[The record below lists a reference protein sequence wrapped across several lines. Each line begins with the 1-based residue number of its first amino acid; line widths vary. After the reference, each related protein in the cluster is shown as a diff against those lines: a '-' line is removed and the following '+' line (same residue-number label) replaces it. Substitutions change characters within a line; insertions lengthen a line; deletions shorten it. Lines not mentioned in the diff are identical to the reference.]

1 MNSNQINN
9 HSKLPY
15 RNSTLDE
22 FGRVR
27 ILSFDCSFANAL
39 PALENIV
46 LAKLPS
52 GQAKILSINLQYNN
66 LSVQAKQA
74 KKRLNEG
81 ETTVTEL
88 KYFLSQ
94 ANELD
99 PFFVEP
105 EVDLKTV
112 TLSASSGE
120 IDTLINYK
128 LESLSGVFINAS
140 VDFEIAAGSLFSGY
154 ILYVID

>member
-15 RNSTLDE
+15 RNSTIDE

-27 ILSFDCSFANAL
+27 ILSFDCSFTKAL
-39 PALENIV
+39 PAGETLV

-52 GQAKILSINLQYNN
+52 GQAKVLSVNLQYNN
-66 LSVQAKQA
+66 LGVQS
-74 KKRLNEG
+74 KKLLKVAE
-81 ETTVTEL
+81 ETTMEL
-88 KYFLSQ
+88 NYFLSQ

-105 EVDLKTV
+105 EVNLTTV
-112 TLSASSGE
+112 ALSESTGE
-120 IDTLINYK
+120 LNTLINYS
-128 LESLSGVFINAS
+128 LESLSGVFVNAS
-140 VDFEIAAGSLFSGY
+140 VNFEIAAGSLFSGY

>member
-1 MNSNQINN
+1 MNSNQVNN

-15 RNSTLDE
+15 RNSTIDE

-27 ILSFDCSFANAL
+27 ILSFDCSFPNTL
-39 PALENIV
+39 PAEETMV

-52 GQAKILSINLQYNN
+52 GQAKVLSIHLQYNN
-66 LSVQAKQA
+66 LSVQS
-74 KKRLNEG
+74 KRWVKTNEESVMELN
-81 ETTVTEL
+81 
-88 KYFLSQ
+88 YFLTQ
-94 ANELD
+94 ANRED

-105 EVDLKTV
+105 SVNLTTV
-112 TLSASSGE
+112 TLIESAGE
-120 IDTLINYK
+120 LNTLINYR

-140 VDFEIAAGSLFSGY
+140 VNFEILANSLFNGY